1 MDVRSSYSNY
11 LEGDGK
17 IEIQLT
23 EFRVQAL
30 QAIGFE
36 MEKGITKRSLRSCT
50 GSEPMLHVP
59 EGRMREIRFTTRGV
73 SLTIHD
79 NVDGDEVLQDIKS

>member
-1 MDVRSSYSNY
+1 MDGCTVLVFKLFGRRWENRNTS
-11 LEGDGK
+11 D
-17 IEIQLT
+17 
-23 EFRVQAL
+23 RMQAL

-79 NVDGDEVLQDIKS
+79 NAGGDEVKS